1 MLPRA
6 GASARGERRQA
17 GPPPCNAPGPG
28 YETKP
33 AAHQHPVSTAGRRG
47 PPGLTAPRGPAGGH
61 GVPFPEPRGLG
72 PGHTRPP
79 EACRAHAKAP
89 GYELG
94 GAVRPPGLRLR
105 GAACYSRTGGSTVP
119 PLCKYEVVTE
129 DGGPAGLG
137 SPCPFG
143 PAPFCALWGEAP
155 PGPGQG
161 VSLPVCAQACG
172 DRGHCVTS
180 LSPSRPAQ
188 LPPPGG
194 TCHCRRLQQ
203 LPLLRA
209 ERICRPRSLPAG
221 GGGGRDTQGLSGA
234 DTAFRPSPWPVTLAG
249 AGLGAPGFCQY
260 YALRPRGWRRGG
272 VSVNLTR
279 SLSVTCAHSTRWRAP
294 ACLAVCGAAARGR

>member
-17 GPPPCNAPGPG
+17 GPPPLQRPRTRLRNKARCPPAPGEHSWAPRPTWSYRTPG
-28 YETKP
+28 AGGRARCALPGAKGSRTW
-33 AAHQHPVSTAGRRG
+33 AHQAT
-47 PPGLTAPRGPAGGH
+47 GGVQ
-61 GVPFPEPRGLG
+61 G
-72 PGHTRPP
+72 TR
-79 EACRAHAKAP
+79 EGSWLRAW
-89 GYELG
+89 

-137 SPCPFG
+137 SPCPFR

-194 TCHCRRLQQ
+194 TCHCRRLRQ

-249 AGLGAPGFCQY
+249 AGLGAPGF

-279 SLSVTCAHSTRWRAP
+279 SLSVTCAHSTHWRAP

>member
-155 PGPGQG
+155 PGPGQW

-172 DRGHCVTS
+172 DGDTV
-180 LSPSRPAQ
+180 SPPCPCPARPSSRPQ
-188 LPPPGG
+188 VV
-194 TCHCRRLQQ
+194 
-203 LPLLRA
+203 
-209 ERICRPRSLPAG
+209 
-221 GGGGRDTQGLSGA
+221 
-234 DTAFRPSPWPVTLAG
+234 PVTVGGCGSCRCCRLSVSVGRVASLQGAGEGETHRALAG
-249 AGLGAPGFCQY
+249 RTQPFDLHLGQ
-260 YALRPRGWRRGG
+260 
-272 VSVNLTR
+272 
-279 SLSVTCAHSTRWRAP
+279 
-294 ACLAVCGAAARGR
+294 